1 MPHSLIWKAFDYFRV
16 PVVVVNLVR
25 EYFQDIRLCLS
36 TAGFTRGWQ
45 RLEIGIMAGCT
56 ISTLSFKMV
65 MEIIIRAFKWVV
77 GGERYQDD
85 MSLTPIRAD
94 MDDMMLVTT
103 TTTHCYA
110 DDRQVY
116 ISSEPTA
123 AIPPTSLITCLDDIR
138 SWMSRNFL
146 KLNGNKT
153 RPCSSAPNP
162 SSPNPNTP
170 QLHPSSSTLL
180 PPSQEPRV
188 ILDSTISF
196 VPHIQNINRTA
207 FFHLRNI
214 SRLRSSLTRSS
225 TEILV
230 HSFVT
235 SRIDYCNA
243 LLTELPT
250 KLINTI

>member
-1 MPHSLIWKAFDYFRV
+1 VPHSLIWKAFDYFRV

-56 ISTLSFKMV
+56 ISTLSFKMA

-85 MSLTPIRAD
+85 MRLTPIRAD

-162 SSPNPNTP
+162 SSPNPNTS
-170 QLHPSSSTLL
+170 QLHPSSLTDSLYPSPPKSRASASFWTAPFHLL
-180 PPSQEPRV
+180 PIFKTSPR
-188 ILDSTISF
+188 L
-196 VPHIQNINRTA
+196 H
-207 FFHLRNI
+207 
-214 SRLRSSLTRSS
+214 SS
-225 TEILV
+225 T
-230 HSFVT
+230 SAT
-235 SRIDYCNA
+235 SPDSA
-243 LLTELPT
+243 HH
-250 KLINTI
+250 